1 MRKTR
6 MKLALA
12 LSLAAAAVAIPL
24 TLISLASASD
34 AHSLTTVAAAAT
46 ARFHDLAAAQDAGWD
61 VLVKD
66 TAGLTCIEDPPAG
79 GGMGVHWANG
89 SLLFDANLDPATPE
103 ALVYAPNAA
112 GSPKLAALEY
122 IVLAPA
128 WTAAGHAANDPP
140 TLFGRS
146 FDLTPDGNRF
156 GLPAFWSLHVWIWQP
171 NAAGMF
177 KPWNP
182 GVHC

>member
-1 MRKTR
+1 MRKAR
-6 MKLALA
+6 MKIALA
-12 LSLAAAAVAIPL
+12 LVFATAAAAVPL

-46 ARFHDLAAAQDAGWD
+46 ARFHHLGAAQDAGWD

-89 SLLFDANLDPATPE
+89 SLLFDANIDPATPE
-103 ALVYAPNAA
+103 ALVYAPN
-112 GSPKLAALEY
+112 PPRPPETAALEY

-128 WTAAGHAANDPP
+128 WAAAGHAANDPP
-140 TLFGRS
+140 TLFGRP

-156 GLPAFWSLHVWIWQP
+156 
-171 NAAGMF
+171 
-177 KPWNP
+177 
-182 GVHC
+182 

>member
-1 MRKTR
+1 MRKAR
-6 MKLALA
+6 MKIALA
-12 LSLAAAAVAIPL
+12 LVFATAALAIPL

-46 ARFHDLAAAQDAGWD
+46 ARFHDLGAAQDAAWAG
-61 VLVKD
+61 LVKN

-89 SLLFDANLDPATPE
+89 SLLFDANIDPATPE

-112 GSPKLAALEY
+112 GQPKLAALEY
-122 IVLAPA
+122 IAVAPG
-128 WTAAGHAANDPP
+128 WRPAGHAANAPP
-140 TLFGRS
+140 TLFGRP

-171 NAAGMF
+171 
-177 KPWNP
+177 
-182 GVHC
+182 